1 MAAYTARQAAQRLR
15 VHRTTVLYWHSHGWR
30 NPDGERQHLT
40 AVGVAANGAILF
52 DENELLDAERDTRRK
67 AQRSHR
73 ASRKLVTA

>member
-15 VHRTTVLYWHSHGWR
+15 VTRATIHMWHTRGWL
-30 NPDGERQHLT
+30 DAQGERQHLT
-40 AVGVAANGAILF
+40 PIGTAANGATLF

-73 ASRKLVTA
+73 ASRRLVPA